1 MNHLTASYRSA
12 RPDQREG
19 GLSQTR
25 VASPPSSR
33 RRVAETAKRVLIIGV
48 SVACG
53 ELLAK
58 AVWFWIVLDR
68 MP

>member
-1 MNHLTASYRSA
+1 MNHLTSPRFTR
-12 RPDQREG
+12 RP
-19 GLSQTR
+19 LR
-25 VASPPSSR
+25 VAGT
-33 RRVAETAKRVLIIGV
+33 VKRVLMIGV

>member
-1 MNHLTASYRSA
+1 MNRLTSPRFTR
-12 RPDQREG
+12 RPRKVTG
-19 GLSQTR
+19 T
-25 VASPPSSR
+25 V
-33 RRVAETAKRVLIIGV
+33 KRVLIIGI

-58 AVWFWIVLDR
+58 AVWFWVVLDR

>member
-1 MNHLTASYRSA
+1 MNRLTSHRFTRRS
-12 RPDQREG
+12 
-19 GLSQTR
+19 LT
-25 VASPPSSR
+25 
-33 RRVAETAKRVLIIGV
+33 VAETAKLVLVIGV
-48 SVACG
+48 SVAFG